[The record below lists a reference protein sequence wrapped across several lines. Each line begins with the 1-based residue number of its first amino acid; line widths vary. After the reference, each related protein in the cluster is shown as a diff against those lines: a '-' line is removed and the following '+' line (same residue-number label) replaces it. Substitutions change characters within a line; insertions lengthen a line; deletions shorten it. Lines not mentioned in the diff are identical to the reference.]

1 MRQKMIMKIAFEC
14 CCLALL
20 SACIKPSYDGTCR
33 YKSPG
38 YIYVYETIYM
48 IDVAPKN
55 ISKTLG
61 SLYVCGRYYTGAEA
75 YVKLHDPAYYDLCVK
90 YGDLKPGGQCC
101 HVDHG
106 IFFGTGAIAIAEA
119 IDEIH
124 IISSEKWDSS
134 HAAGE
139 LLDDVYVAEYISY
152 FPYIRNSY
160 KANNPQ
166 TYCRKY
172 FSEIRP
178 GDMYLSWNIVLKPQ
192 ILPESS
198 GQHTLTV
205 SIILDT
211 GEVIEYDVEVDFSEA
226 TQCKP

>member
-1 MRQKMIMKIAFEC
+1 MKQKIIHLACAC
-14 CCLALL
+14 CCLLIS
-20 SACIKPSYDGTCR
+20 SACIKPCYQSACSYN
-33 YKSPG
+33 SPG
-38 YIYVYETIYM
+38 YIFIYNSIETIDIAGSY
-48 IDVAPKN
+48 
-55 ISKTLG
+55 ISKSPG
-61 SLYVCGRYYTGAEA
+61 SLFVYSKYYTGARD
-75 YVKLHDPAYYDLCVK
+75 YVLSHDPAYWDMCVK

-101 HVDHG
+101 YVDHG
-106 IFFGTGAIAIAEA
+106 IFVGTGAIAIAEA

-152 FPYIRNSY
+152 FPYIRNNY

-198 GQHTLTV
+198 GRHTLTV

-211 GEVIEYDVEVDFSEA
+211 GEVIEYDVEVDFGEA
-226 TQCKP
+226 TQCKT